1 MEFPMMFRFR
11 FGYGLHHGPRVFA
24 LLLLVLLT
32 AALVVGIVALV
43 RMSRLP
49 APRLQAGSWPTEVPR
64 VDPALSE
71 LRVRYA
77 RGELSWEEYAQRAAN
92 LGLSVNPGSGS
103 YIDPNQPPPA
113 S

>member
-1 MEFPMMFRFR
+1 
-11 FGYGLHHGPRVFA
+11 